1 MTSGSI
7 RSIGSLRS
15 IWRDPT
21 RRRWALWAILAASF
35 LLVSLYRLSTAVL
48 AENLMRALSMS
59 GTQLGTLH
67 AVFFLVYALLQ
78 LPTGILVDR
87 FGPRLTAAAGATV
100 MNLAAVWFALAGSYA
115 TALAARLLIGLGG
128 SLIFVA
134 VLRFCANWYRPDE
147 FGTMSGISF
156 AVGGAG
162 GLLATTPLAV
172 VVSAAGWR
180 PTVAGLG
187 VAGLVVAAATLIFVR
202 DTASAAGLEPVTGVP
217 DQDRPS
223 MGEIGGYAVR
233 VLSDRWA
240 WAVAV
245 LLYCTGG
252 VQLTLIGLWGIPYVV
267 QVYDVSVTTAS
278 TITLLGG
285 IGTAAGPPAFGWLSD
300 RTGVRTTFVVGA
312 AIAQTAALGIIA
324 AVGDPPFFVVGV
336 VFLAVGG
343 LVGAFVLT
351 YPMVR
356 SRYDDRASGVA
367 IGAING
373 ASFFGAATFPTLMG
387 TVLDAYWTGELLD
400 GVRVYTMTGY
410 RVAFAIGAVAGVIAI
425 GCATWLHRHDGAST
439 TT

>member
-1 MTSGSI
+1 MTAGA
-7 RSIGSLRS
+7 LRRV
-15 IWRDPT
+15 WGDPY
-21 RRRWALWAILAASF
+21 RRRWILWGILATAF

-48 AENLMRALSMS
+48 AADLMRALSMS
-59 GTQLGTLH
+59 GAQLGTLH
-67 AVFFLVYALLQ
+67 AVFFLVYSLLQ

-87 FGPRLTAAAGATV
+87 FGPRLTAAAGAAV

-115 TALAARLLIGLGG
+115 TALAARFLIGLGG

-147 FGTMSGISF
+147 FGTMSGLSF

-180 PTVAGLG
+180 TTMAGLG
-187 VAGLVVAAATLIFVR
+187 AAGIAVAVALLILVR
-202 DTASAAGLEPVTGVP
+202 DTPSEAGLAAITEASS
-217 DQDRPS
+217 QDRPS
-223 MGEIGGYAVR
+223 TAEVGRYAAR

-240 WAVAV
+240 WAVAL

-285 IGTAAGPPAFGWLSD
+285 LGTAVGPPAFGWLSD
-300 RTGVRTTFVVGA
+300 RTGIRTPVVVA
-312 AIAQTAALGIIA
+312 ATLVHTAALATIA
-324 AVGDPPFFVVGV
+324 AVGDPPFFVVGA
-336 VFLAVGG
+336 VFLTLGG

-367 IGAING
+367 LGAING

-387 TVLDAYWTGELLD
+387 TALDAYWTGELLD

-425 GCATWLHRHDGAST
+425 GCATWLHRTAGE
-439 TT
+439 

>member
-1 MTSGSI
+1 MTAGA
-7 RSIGSLRS
+7 LRRV
-15 IWRDPT
+15 WGDPY
-21 RRRWALWAILAASF
+21 RRRWILWGILATAF

-48 AENLMRALSMS
+48 AADLMRALSMS
-59 GTQLGTLH
+59 GAQLGTLH
-67 AVFFLVYALLQ
+67 AVFFLVYSLLQ

-87 FGPRLTAAAGATV
+87 FGPRLTAAAGAAV

-115 TALAARLLIGLGG
+115 TALAARFLIGLGG

-147 FGTMSGISF
+147 FGTMSGLSF

-180 PTVAGLG
+180 TTMAGLG
-187 VAGLVVAAATLIFVR
+187 AAGIAVAVALLILVR
-202 DTASAAGLEPVTGVP
+202 DTPSEAGLAAITEASS
-217 DQDRPS
+217 QDRPS
-223 MGEIGGYAVR
+223 TAEVGRYAAR

-240 WAVAV
+240 WAVAL

-285 IGTAAGPPAFGWLSD
+285 LGTAVGPPAFGWLSD
-300 RTGVRTTFVVGA
+300 RTGIRTPVVVA
-312 AIAQTAALGIIA
+312 ATLVHTAALATIA
-324 AVGDPPFFVVGV
+324 AVGDPPFFVVGA
-336 VFLAVGG
+336 VFLTLGG

-356 SRYDDRASGVA
+356 ARYDDRASGVA
-367 IGAING
+367 LGAING

-387 TVLDAYWTGELLD
+387 TALDAYWTGELLD

-425 GCATWLHRHDGAST
+425 GCATWLHRTAGE
-439 TT
+439 